1 MFSATI
7 SAMKDNINKL
17 YKSTKNYYYDLCDI
31 HIPALLKKIKLFILR
46 KFEFCKHSNTCFLA
60 VMLTLTAFFCFAT
73 TYFTNMF
80 TIPLGGDFVLQEIP
94 FIFNGYD
101 DWKYFFKTGEFVL
114 WDTSGF
120 LGVNNIG
127 ANQFYYLTS
136 PWFLIYLLFPRNI
149 LPQVQG
155 ILTMVK
161 LVTGGLL
168 FNKYLE
174 SFNIKKGTRNMGSI
188 AFAFCGWMF
197 YNLWFHFIDAAVLLP
212 LLLLGFEKVFKKK
225 GPFTLIAGIVLLGFT
240 NFFFLSSFCLA
251 SIPYVLF
258 RLMQLVGSKQ
268 VGLKDFSRIAL
279 DGVVGV
285 ALGLCIVAVALLPSV
300 FSTINMPRVSSA
312 SDEIPFFTFPKPYE
326 AIYPLCSFLFMNIT
340 CFSTNLF
347 RNNYYN
353 NTMSSIFVFTPF
365 VLMMIP
371 SLIHSIAKKKYSYL
385 VGYAGTLFMLFTP
398 FFYYFFHA
406 FTIGY
411 GRWEIMAVCWM
422 IVFFC
427 KNYDERRSMP
437 KFYLDISLG
446 VVIGLM
452 VIASLFANKVQADNP
467 DTFHGPDGRNILVP
481 LQAAYLIICY
491 IIMRTQQIGRAHV

>member
-1 MFSATI
+1 M
-7 SAMKDNINKL
+7 
-17 YKSTKNYYYDLCDI
+17 
-31 HIPALLKKIKLFILR
+31 LFR
-46 KFEFCKHSNTCFLA
+46 S
-60 VMLTLTAFFCFAT
+60 
-73 TYFTNMF
+73 
-80 TIPLGGDFVLQEIP
+80 GGDFVLQEIP

-240 NFFFLSSFCLA
+240 NFFFLSS
-251 SIPYVLF
+251 
-258 RLMQLVGSKQ
+258 
-268 VGLKDFSRIAL
+268 
-279 DGVVGV
+279 
-285 ALGLCIVAVALLPSV
+285 
-300 FSTINMPRVSSA
+300 
-312 SDEIPFFTFPKPYE
+312 
-326 AIYPLCSFLFMNIT
+326 
-340 CFSTNLF
+340 
-347 RNNYYN
+347 
-353 NTMSSIFVFTPF
+353 
-365 VLMMIP
+365 
-371 SLIHSIAKKKYSYL
+371 
-385 VGYAGTLFMLFTP
+385 
-398 FFYYFFHA
+398 
-406 FTIGY
+406 
-411 GRWEIMAVCWM
+411 
-422 IVFFC
+422 
-427 KNYDERRSMP
+427 
-437 KFYLDISLG
+437 
-446 VVIGLM
+446 
-452 VIASLFANKVQADNP
+452 
-467 DTFHGPDGRNILVP
+467 
-481 LQAAYLIICY
+481 
-491 IIMRTQQIGRAHV
+491 